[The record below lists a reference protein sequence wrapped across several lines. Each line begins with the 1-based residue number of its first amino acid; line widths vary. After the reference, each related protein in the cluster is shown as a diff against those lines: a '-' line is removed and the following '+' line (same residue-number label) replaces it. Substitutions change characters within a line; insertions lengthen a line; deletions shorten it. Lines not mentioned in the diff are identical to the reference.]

1 MEKIS
6 ERAVSQEPSAYQS
19 YDEKTSEQDNDVAAL
34 QRLIADR
41 YQVIKKLGKGSQGC
55 VFLAETNDLH
65 KKVAIKQLLVQSV
78 KDWKQY
84 DLFQREANVL
94 KRLRVPGVAKLHET
108 IEKLDNE
115 PPMALIV
122 QDYIEGE
129 PLQKF
134 IANGHRFQIS
144 QIGDILLQL
153 LNILDKLHHSDPP
166 VVHRDIKPSNIILN
180 YVENDTTPQVHI
192 IDFGAVANPQVK
204 GGGSTVVGT
213 YGYMSPE
220 QLMGNATPA
229 SDLYSLAI
237 VAVYLLSGVPPEEL
251 ETKDFHVLID
261 PHLQHLPHQIT
272 AFLRKM
278 LEPHAEDRITDYDQ
292 LREFFTALKKQQFD
306 KIPITASTLDKEKY
320 ALDKVYSYHQQGNI
334 ILWQEL
340 SDKTP
345 RKLDNSVKKVFK
357 RNIKTADLSGLLG
370 KFILT
375 LVVGVVML
383 LAVAMN
389 IMMMADSSNGH
400 YPFIFSIG
408 IILVIIVSYI
418 MEILN
423 KRRAAYYSNF
433 LYNPEQFFKNARKSM
448 ATVNRIE
455 YKSIVV
461 HQFQATP
468 GLDINEMINQTYS
481 PTWLVTYG
489 FNPPDDS
496 SPDILI
502 RTFET
507 HVEPDFK
514 EGDLIPI
521 LYLID
526 HDDNGEHVYSTPY
539 PIPVADKFYPTE
551 E

>member
-1 MEKIS
+1 
-6 ERAVSQEPSAYQS
+6 
-19 YDEKTSEQDNDVAAL
+19 
-34 QRLIADR
+34 
-41 YQVIKKLGKGSQGC
+41 
-55 VFLAETNDLH
+55 
-65 KKVAIKQLLVQSV
+65 
-78 KDWKQY
+78 
-84 DLFQREANVL
+84 
-94 KRLRVPGVAKLHET
+94 
-108 IEKLDNE
+108 
-115 PPMALIV
+115 
-122 QDYIEGE
+122 
-129 PLQKF
+129 
-134 IANGHRFQIS
+134 
-144 QIGDILLQL
+144 
-153 LNILDKLHHSDPP
+153 
-166 VVHRDIKPSNIILN
+166 
-180 YVENDTTPQVHI
+180 
-192 IDFGAVANPQVK
+192 
-204 GGGSTVVGT
+204 
-213 YGYMSPE
+213 
-220 QLMGNATPA
+220 
-229 SDLYSLAI
+229 
-237 VAVYLLSGVPPEEL
+237 
-251 ETKDFHVLID
+251 
-261 PHLQHLPHQIT
+261 
-272 AFLRKM
+272 
-278 LEPHAEDRITDYDQ
+278 
-292 LREFFTALKKQQFD
+292 
-306 KIPITASTLDKEKY
+306 
-320 ALDKVYSYHQQGNI
+320 
-334 ILWQEL
+334 
-340 SDKTP
+340 
-345 RKLDNSVKKVFK
+345 
-357 RNIKTADLSGLLG
+357 
-370 KFILT
+370 
-375 LVVGVVML
+375 ML

-514 EGDLIPI
+514 EGDIIPI

-526 HDDNGEHVYSTPY
+526 HDDNGEPVYSTPY